1 VRLIPHFTVAGLLVG
16 AALLSTFASKAPAQS
31 PDSMMPEASAAKAKQ
46 IVSDLINAKGA
57 AGYLGATEG
66 ECSGTRAIFG
76 HNEAVSGYIAFTDS
90 RQYPDKQRMEYA
102 AKSHN
107 LKSILNTVIGV
118 DGLDWSHGGVVIALY
133 NGDRG
138 WTLDRSGITELPVTS
153 TAEFQEQT
161 KRNIDNVLR
170 LRLKNE
176 QGWLYRFGGSDT
188 VDLKEVDWVEL
199 TDPDGRQ
206 FRLAVDH
213 NTRLLVRS
221 VVTTENE
228 ETRERD
234 DDVTMYTN
242 YQLKDTVWTPM
253 QVSRDHN
260 GRRASQFFYT
270 SCRYNPGFPSDFFD
284 KSSLAKKSSAAGVK
298 KSKPDQN

>member
-1 VRLIPHFTVAGLLVG
+1 
-16 AALLSTFASKAPAQS
+16 
-31 PDSMMPEASAAKAKQ
+31 
-46 IVSDLINAKGA
+46 
-57 AGYLGATEG
+57 
-66 ECSGTRAIFG
+66 
-76 HNEAVSGYIAFTDS
+76 
-90 RQYPDKQRMEYA
+90 
-102 AKSHN
+102 
-107 LKSILNTVIGV
+107 
-118 DGLDWSHGGVVIALY
+118 
-133 NGDRG
+133 
-138 WTLDRSGITELPVTS
+138 
-153 TAEFQEQT
+153 
-161 KRNIDNVLR
+161 VLR

-176 QGWLYRFGGSDT
+176 KGWLYRFGGSDT
-188 VDLKEVDWVEL
+188 VDLKEVEWVEL

-270 SCRYNPGFPSDFFD
+270 SCRYNPGFPSDFFER
-284 KSSLAKKSSAAGVK
+284 SSLSKKAAAAGAKKSKNV
-298 KSKPDQN
+298 DQN